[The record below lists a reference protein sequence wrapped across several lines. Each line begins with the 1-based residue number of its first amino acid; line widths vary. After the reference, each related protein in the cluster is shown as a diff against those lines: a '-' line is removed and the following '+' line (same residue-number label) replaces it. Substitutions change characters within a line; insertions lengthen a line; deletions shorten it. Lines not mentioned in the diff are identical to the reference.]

1 MRARLARNY
10 DLNMGN
16 ETKQAVIRS
25 AGLLGVKSAA
35 YMMTGSAVLLA
46 GMIDSMV
53 DVVASLIAH
62 IVKPASHHEEHQV
75 ALIQSFWIFA
85 GGVLVLLESIKH
97 LDAPVEMAGVG
108 IGILLFTVFVDGT
121 IIRNLSKAT
130 NPVIIGLREDIK
142 ADVMNSVGGLA
153 ALSLIAIGAPM
164 VVDKI
169 IAIAISIVLIVKG
182 IRMAHDNMIEAS
194 EDHDAEHPDSLEGFG
209 ETYV

>member
-1 MRARLARNY
+1 MLTRIY
-10 DLNMGN
+10 DLNMGK

-35 YMMTGSAVLLA
+35 YMVTGSAVLLA

-62 IVKPASHHEEHQV
+62 IIKPQSHHEEHQI

-85 GGVLVLLESIKH
+85 GGALVLLESLKH
-97 LDAPVEMAGVG
+97 LDEPVEMASVG

-121 IIRNLSKAT
+121 IVRSLSKST
-130 NPVIIGLREDIK
+130 NPVIVGLKEDIK
-142 ADVMNSVGGLA
+142 ADITNSVGGLV

-164 VVDKI
+164 IVDKV

-182 IRMAHDNMIEAS
+182 IRMAHDNMIEATL
-194 EDHDAEHPDSLEGFG
+194 DHDAEHTTEREGSF
-209 ETYV
+209 EPYV

>member
-1 MRARLARNY
+1 MLTRIY
-10 DLNMGN
+10 DLNMGK

-35 YMMTGSAVLLA
+35 YMVTGSAVLLA

-62 IVKPASHHEEHQV
+62 VVKPQSHHEEHQV

-85 GGVLVLLESIKH
+85 GGFLVLLESIKH
-97 LDAPVEMAGVG
+97 LDEPVEMASVG

-121 IIRNLSKAT
+121 IVRSLSKST
-130 NPVIIGLREDIK
+130 NPVIVGLKEDIK
-142 ADVMNSVGGLA
+142 ADITNSVGGLV

-164 VVDKI
+164 IVDKV

-182 IRMAHDNMIEAS
+182 IRMAHDNMIEATL
-194 EDHDAEHPDSLEGFG
+194 DHDAEHLDNVEGLG
-209 ETYV
+209 APYV